1 MFALPRFQ
9 VNLLLKK
16 IHFFIR
22 LFHLH
27 QGFPFPRPL
36 FASEGIFV
44 RPFYNP
50 ARKAITKF
58 LPNATSPELYGR

>member
-9 VNLLLKK
+9 VNLLLERYSFVPLSGLPK
-16 IHFFIR
+16 
-22 LFHLH
+22 
-27 QGFPFPRPL
+27 GFYSHRSL
-36 FASEGIFV
+36 FASKGTFFNL
-44 RPFYNP
+44 PYKP